1 MHYFVVGRVVGRGV
15 TPRSERGVADGEDA
29 SASPRTASIC
39 GCVCDMSG
47 REEHVYCV
55 WSFSSSSTFLFSFKH
70 FTAPHLFCKLTLH
83 FNHPQSHSNK

>member
-39 GCVCDMSG
+39 GCVCDVSG
-47 REEHVYCV
+47 REERVLCV
-55 WSFSSSSTFLFSFKH
+55 VIQFFQYIPVFIQAFH
-70 FTAPHLFCKLTLH
+70 CAPFVL
-83 FNHPQSHSNK
+83 